1 MSMILFPSGATTFET
16 QGLGSIIDAI
26 SCNVHEVLNGE
37 YELEMQ
43 YPITGLQY
51 NNLQNRRIIYSKHDP
66 YSDPQPFRIYRIT
79 RPMNGI
85 ISIYARHVS
94 YDLAGIPVGVF
105 DANNAQSAMQGLKN
119 NSLVAN
125 PFLFET
131 TMPTVANFSC
141 QYPQPCRN
149 LLGGQEG
156 SILDVYGGE
165 YEWDEWT
172 VHLQSRR
179 GLDNGVRITYG
190 KNLIDIEQD
199 ENIANMKTGIVPYWI
214 NSENGEVIYSSPQI
228 IQAPGEFNFSSVVP
242 VDFGDKFESQPTP
255 EQLADAGQQYVTNNK
270 IGVPTVSIDL
280 SFAQLEQYSLY
291 ESTEALERV
300 RIGDT
305 VHVFF
310 AQLGI
315 NVSSRIVET
324 NYDPILNRY
333 NSVSVGSVRAN
344 IAGTIADQQ
353 QQIDDLTQ
361 NPTLSSAF
369 KKAVASL
376 TQTILGAE
384 GGSVRFLDTDADG
397 EPDTL
402 YIADDPDPSKAQKV
416 WRFNYEGWGAS
427 ENGYNGPFEIGAT
440 LNDGIVANFITVGV
454 LNGDLIQT
462 GTIKSPNGR
471 MTINLDQGKFSTWG
485 ISSLTGEE
493 IIFNFNNG
501 TITQMQGNLKSG
513 EWYNDNKVGILA
525 TGQIDAYGINIL
537 REFDI
542 DNKQESNRITVAY
555 HDEAFRNRITL
566 AGEAYRIWT
575 DTTGSGESRLFAYV
589 SGKNLTIETDVL
601 YVEGVAYKP
610 KTITVDGQEYTVL
623 GA

>member
-1 MSMILFPSGATTFET
+1 MVLFPSGATTFET
-16 QGLGSIIDAI
+16 QGLGSIVDAI

-43 YPITGLQY
+43 YPITGTQY
-51 NNLQNRRIIYSKHDP
+51 GNLQNRRIIFSKHDP
-66 YSDPQPFRIYRIT
+66 YSEPQPFRIYRIT

-85 ISIYARHVS
+85 VSIYARHIS
-94 YDLAGIPVGVF
+94 YDLSGIPVGVF
-105 DANNAQSAMQGLKN
+105 DANNAQAAMQGLKN

-179 GLDNGVRITYG
+179 GSDNGVRITYG

-199 ENIANMKTGIVPYWI
+199 ENIANLKTGIIPYWI
-214 NSENGEVIYSSPQI
+214 NSETGEVIYSSPQI

-242 VDFGDKFESQPTP
+242 VDFGEKFESQPTP
-255 EQLADAGQQYVTNNK
+255 QELAEAGQEYIADNK
-270 IGVPTVSIDL
+270 VGVPTVSIDL

-315 NVSSRIVET
+315 NVSSRVVET

-369 KKAVASL
+369 KKAVTSL
-376 TQTILGAE
+376 TQTILGAK
-384 GGSVRFLDTDADG
+384 GGSVRFLDSDGDG

-440 LNDGIVANFITVGV
+440 LNDGIVANFITAGV

-462 GTIKSPNGR
+462 GTIQSPNGR

-501 TITQMQGNLKSG
+501 TITQMQGSLKSG
-513 EWYNDNKVGILA
+513 EWYNDNNVGILA
-525 TGQIDAYGINIL
+525 TGQVDAYGINIL

-566 AGEAYRIWT
+566 AGEAFRIWT
-575 DTTGSGESRLFAYV
+575 DTTGSGKSRLFAYV
-589 SGKNLTIETDVL
+589 SGGNLTIEADVL
-601 YVEGVAYKP
+601 YVDGVAYKP
-610 KTITVDGQEYTVL
+610 TTITVDGQEYTVL

>member
-1 MSMILFPSGATTFET
+1 MSMVLFPSGATTFET
-16 QGLGSIIDAI
+16 QGLGSVVDAI

-43 YPITGLQY
+43 YPITGTQY
-51 NNLQNRRIIYSKHDP
+51 GNLQNRRIIFSKHDP

-85 ISIYARHVS
+85 VTIYARHVS
-94 YDLAGIPVGVF
+94 YDLSGIPVGVF
-105 DANNAQSAMQGLKN
+105 DANNAQAAMQGLKN

-156 SILDVYGGE
+156 SVLDVYGGE

-179 GLDNGVRITYG
+179 GSDNGVRITYG

-199 ENIANMKTGIVPYWI
+199 ENIANLKTGIIPYWI
-214 NSENGEVIYSSPQI
+214 DSETGEVIYSSPQI

-242 VDFGDKFESQPTP
+242 VDFGEQFESQPTP
-255 EQLADAGQQYVTNNK
+255 QELAEAGQEYITDNK

-315 NVSSRIVET
+315 NVSSRVVET

-369 KKAVASL
+369 KKAVTSL
-376 TQTILGAE
+376 TQTILGAK
-384 GGSVRFLDTDADG
+384 GGSVRFLDSDGDG

-440 LNDGIVANFITVGV
+440 LNDGIVANFITAGV

-462 GTIKSPNGR
+462 GTIQSPNGR

-501 TITQMQGNLKSG
+501 TITQMQGSLKSG
-513 EWYNDNKVGILA
+513 EWYNDNNVGILA
-525 TGQIDAYGINIL
+525 TGQVDAYGINIL

-566 AGEAYRIWT
+566 AGEAFRIWT
-575 DTTGSGESRLFAYV
+575 DTTGSGKSRLFAYV
-589 SGKNLTIETDVL
+589 SGGNLTIEADVL
-601 YVEGVAYKP
+601 YVDGVAYKP
-610 KTITVDGQEYTVL
+610 TTITVDGQEYTVL

>member
-1 MSMILFPSGATTFET
+1 MSMVLFPADATTFDN
-16 QGLGSIIDAI
+16 QGLGSIIDAV

-37 YELEMQ
+37 FEMEMQ
-43 YPITGLQY
+43 YPITGMQY

-94 YDLAGIPVGVF
+94 YDLSGIPVGVF
-105 DANNAQSAMQGLKN
+105 DANNAQSAIQGLKN

-131 TMPTVANFSC
+131 TLTTVANFRC

-156 SILDVYGGE
+156 SILDIYGGE
-165 YEWDEWT
+165 YVWDGWT
-172 VHLQSRR
+172 VRLQDRR

-199 ENIANMKTGIVPYWI
+199 ENIANLKTGIIPYWI

-270 IGVPTVSIDL
+270 IGVPIVSIDL

-310 AQLGI
+310 EQLGI

-361 NPTLSSAF
+361 NPTFSSAF
-369 KKAVASL
+369 KKAVSSL
-376 TQTILGAE
+376 TQTILGAK
-384 GGSVRFLDTDADG
+384 GGSVRFLDTDGDG

-402 YIADDPDPSKAQKV
+402 YIADDPDPSKALKV

-440 LNDGIVANFITVGV
+440 LNDGIVANFITTGV
-454 LNGDLIQT
+454 LNAALITTGVLKSENEKSYFDLNSGEVNLEGKIKTSITDDSYISIDGNTIEFIGHGNRCGDIGVYKFYDLDGSVYWGYSIRGNAHFWGRTISASHKFTFKGRNVEWVDLQTTT
-462 GTIKSPNGR
+462 GTIK
-471 MTINLDQGKFSTWG
+471 
-485 ISSLTGEE
+485 
-493 IIFNFNNG
+493 
-501 TITQMQGNLKSG
+501 
-513 EWYNDNKVGILA
+513 VLA
-525 TGQIDAYGINIL
+525 YTGQ
-537 REFDI
+537 
-542 DNKQESNRITVAY
+542 
-555 HDEAFRNRITL
+555 
-566 AGEAYRIWT
+566 
-575 DTTGSGESRLFAYV
+575 
-589 SGKNLTIETDVL
+589 
-601 YVEGVAYKP
+601 
-610 KTITVDGQEYTVL
+610 
-623 GA
+623 

>member
-1 MSMILFPSGATTFET
+1 MILFPSGATTFET

-199 ENIANMKTGIVPYWI
+199 ENISNLKTGIVPYWI

-305 VHVFF
+305 VYVFF

-361 NPTLSSAF
+361 NPTMSSAF
-369 KKAVASL
+369 KKAVSSL
-376 TQTILGAE
+376 TQTILGAK
-384 GGSVRFLDTDADG
+384 GGSVRFLDTDGDG

-427 ENGYNGPFEIGAT
+427 ENGYDGPFEIGAT

-485 ISSLTGEE
+485 ISNITGEE

-513 EWYNDNKVGILA
+513 EWYNDNNVGILA

-537 REFDI
+537 REFNI

-575 DTTGSGESRLFAYV
+575 DTTGSGESRLFAYI
-589 SGKNLTIETDVL
+589 SGKELTIETDVL

>member
-1 MSMILFPSGATTFET
+1 MVLFPADATTFDN
-16 QGLGSIIDAI
+16 QGLGSIVDAV

-37 YELEMQ
+37 FEMEMQ
-43 YPITGLQY
+43 YPITGMQY
-51 NNLQNRRIIYSKHDP
+51 KNLQNRRIIYSKHDP

-305 VHVFF
+305 IHVFF

-324 NYDPILNRY
+324 NYGYHIMY
-333 NSVSVGSVRAN
+333 FVGTDLPYWEVQVR
-344 IAGTIADQQ
+344 
-353 QQIDDLTQ
+353 
-361 NPTLSSAF
+361 
-369 KKAVASL
+369 
-376 TQTILGAE
+376 
-384 GGSVRFLDTDADG
+384 
-397 EPDTL
+397 DTL
-402 YIADDPDPSKAQKV
+402 KNDDFNTWYTEKTADYTAEQSSFGI
-416 WRFNYEGWGAS
+416 RF
-427 ENGYNGPFEIGAT
+427 
-440 LNDGIVANFITVGV
+440 V
-454 LNGDLIQT
+454 
-462 GTIKSPNGR
+462 R
-471 MTINLDQGKFSTWG
+471 STF
-485 ISSLTGEE
+485 T
-493 IIFNFNNG
+493 
-501 TITQMQGNLKSG
+501 
-513 EWYNDNKVGILA
+513 Y
-525 TGQIDAYGINIL
+525 
-537 REFDI
+537 
-542 DNKQESNRITVAY
+542 
-555 HDEAFRNRITL
+555 
-566 AGEAYRIWT
+566 
-575 DTTGSGESRLFAYV
+575 
-589 SGKNLTIETDVL
+589 
-601 YVEGVAYKP
+601 
-610 KTITVDGQEYTVL
+610 
-623 GA
+623 

>member
-105 DANNAQSAMQGLKN
+105 DANNAQSAMQGMKN

-165 YEWDEWT
+165 YEWDKWT

-199 ENIANMKTGIVPYWI
+199 ENISNLKTGIVPYWI

-270 IGVPTVSIDL
+270 IGVPAVSIDL

-305 VHVFF
+305 VYVFF

-361 NPTLSSAF
+361 NPTMSSAF
-369 KKAVASL
+369 KKAVSSL
-376 TQTILGAE
+376 TQTILGAK
-384 GGSVRFLDTDADG
+384 GGSVRFLDTDGDG

-402 YIADDPDPSKAQKV
+402 YIADDPDPSKALKV

-485 ISSLTGEE
+485 ISNITGEE

-513 EWYNDNKVGILA
+513 EWYNDNNVGILA

-542 DNKQESNRITVAY
+542 DNQQESNRITVAY
-555 HDEAFRNRITL
+555 HDEAFRNRVTL

-610 KTITVDGQEYTVL
+610 TTITVDGQEYTVL

>member
-1 MSMILFPSGATTFET
+1 MSMVLFPSGATTFET
-16 QGLGSIIDAI
+16 QGLGSIVDAI

-43 YPITGLQY
+43 YPITGTQY
-51 NNLQNRRIIYSKHDP
+51 GNLQNRRIIFSKHDP
-66 YSDPQPFRIYRIT
+66 YSEPQPFRIYRIT

-85 ISIYARHVS
+85 VTIYARHVS
-94 YDLAGIPVGVF
+94 YDLSGIPVGVF
-105 DANNAQSAMQGLKN
+105 DANNAQAAMQGLKN

-156 SILDVYGGE
+156 SVLDVYGGE

-179 GLDNGVRITYG
+179 GSDNGVRITYG

-199 ENIANMKTGIVPYWI
+199 ENIANLKTGIIPYWI
-214 NSENGEVIYSSPQI
+214 NSETGEVIYSSPQI

-242 VDFGDKFESQPTP
+242 VDFGEQFESQPTP
-255 EQLADAGQQYVTNNK
+255 QELAEAGQEYITDNK

-315 NVSSRIVET
+315 NVSSRVVET

-369 KKAVASL
+369 KKAVTSL
-376 TQTILGAE
+376 TQTILGAK
-384 GGSVRFLDTDADG
+384 GGSVRFLDTDGDG

-462 GTIKSPNGR
+462 GTIQSPNGR
-471 MTINLDQGKFSTWG
+471 MTINLDQGRFSTWG

-501 TITQMQGNLKSG
+501 TITQMQGSLKSG
-513 EWYNDNKVGILA
+513 EWYNDNNVGILA
-525 TGQIDAYGINIL
+525 TGQVDAYGINIL

-555 HDEAFRNRITL
+555 HDEAFGNRITL
-566 AGEAYRIWT
+566 AGEAFRIWT
-575 DTTGSGESRLFAYV
+575 DTTGSGKSRLFAYV
-589 SGKNLTIETDVL
+589 SGGNLTVEADVL
-601 YVEGVAYKP
+601 YVDGVAYKP
-610 KTITVDGQEYTVL
+610 TTITVDGQEYTVL

>member
-1 MSMILFPSGATTFET
+1 MSMGLFPSGATTFET
-16 QGLGSIIDAI
+16 QGLGSIVDAI

-85 ISIYARHVS
+85 VTIYARHVS
-94 YDLAGIPVGVF
+94 YDLSGIPVGVF

-199 ENIANMKTGIVPYWI
+199 ENIANLKTGIIPYWI
-214 NSENGEVIYSSPQI
+214 NSETGEVIYSSPQI

-242 VDFGDKFESQPTP
+242 VDFGEQFESQPTP
-255 EQLADAGQQYVTNNK
+255 QELAEAGQEYITDNK

-315 NVSSRIVET
+315 NVSSRVVET

-369 KKAVASL
+369 KKAVTSL
-376 TQTILGAE
+376 TQTILGAK
-384 GGSVRFLDTDADG
+384 GGSVRFLDTDGDG

-462 GTIKSPNGR
+462 GTIQSPNGR

-501 TITQMQGNLKSG
+501 TITQMQGSLKSG
-513 EWYNDNKVGILA
+513 EWYNDNNVGILA
-525 TGQIDAYGINIL
+525 TGQVDAYGINIL

-542 DNKQESNRITVAY
+542 DNKAESNRITVAY
-555 HDEAFRNRITL
+555 HDEAVRNRITL
-566 AGEAYRIWT
+566 AGEAFRIWT
-575 DTTGSGESRLFAYV
+575 DTTGSGKSRLFAYV
-589 SGKNLTIETDVL
+589 SGGNLTIEADVL
-601 YVEGVAYKP
+601 YVDGVAYKP
-610 KTITVDGQEYTVL
+610 TTITVDGQEYTVL

>member
-1 MSMILFPSGATTFET
+1 MSMVLFPSGATTFET
-16 QGLGSIIDAI
+16 QGLGSIVDAI

-43 YPITGLQY
+43 YPITGTQY
-51 NNLQNRRIIYSKHDP
+51 GNLQNRRIIFSKHDP
-66 YSDPQPFRIYRIT
+66 YSEPQPFRIYRIT

-85 ISIYARHVS
+85 VSIYARHIS

-141 QYPQPCRN
+141 QHPQPCRN

-179 GLDNGVRITYG
+179 GSDNGVRITYG

-199 ENIANMKTGIVPYWI
+199 ENIANLKTGIIPYWI
-214 NSENGEVIYSSPQI
+214 NSETGEVIYSSPQI

-242 VDFGDKFESQPTP
+242 VDFGEQFESQPTP
-255 EQLADAGQQYVTNNK
+255 QELAEAGQEYITDNK

-315 NVSSRIVET
+315 NVSSRVVET

-333 NSVSVGSVRAN
+333 NSVSVGSVRAD

-369 KKAVASL
+369 KKAVTSL
-376 TQTILGAE
+376 TQTILGAK
-384 GGSVRFLDTDADG
+384 GGSVRFLDTDGDG

-402 YIADDPDPSKAQKV
+402 YIADDPDPSKAKKV

-454 LNGDLIQT
+454 LNGNLIQT
-462 GTIKSPNGR
+462 GTIQSPNGR

-485 ISSLTGEE
+485 ISNLTGEE

-501 TITQMQGNLKSG
+501 TITQMQGSLKSG
-513 EWYNDNKVGILA
+513 EWYNDNNVGILA
-525 TGQIDAYGINIL
+525 TGQVDAYGINIL

-566 AGEAYRIWT
+566 AGEAFRIWT
-575 DTTGSGESRLFAYV
+575 DTTGSGKSRLFAYV
-589 SGKNLTIETDVL
+589 SGGNLTIEADVL
-601 YVEGVAYKP
+601 YVDGVAYKP
-610 KTITVDGQEYTVL
+610 TTITVDGQEYTVL

>member
-1 MSMILFPSGATTFET
+1 MSMVLFPADAATFDN
-16 QGLGSIIDAI
+16 QGLGSIVDAV

-105 DANNAQSAMQGLKN
+105 DANNAQSAMQGMKN

-131 TMPTVANFSC
+131 TLTTVANFSC

-165 YEWDEWT
+165 YEWDGWT
-172 VHLQSRR
+172 VRLQDRR

-199 ENIANMKTGIVPYWI
+199 ENIANLKTGIIPYWI

-300 RIGDT
+300 RMGDT

-310 AQLGI
+310 DQLGI
-315 NVSSRIVET
+315 SVTSRIVET

-344 IAGTIADQQ
+344 IAETIADQQ
-353 QQIDDLTQ
+353 HQIDELA
-361 NPTLSSAF
+361 NPTTLSTAY
-369 KKAVASL
+369 KQAVESL
-376 TQTILGAE
+376 TQTILGAK
-384 GGSVRFLDTDADG
+384 GGSVRFLDTDSDG

-402 YIADDPDPSKAQKV
+402 YIADDPDPSKATKV
-416 WRFNYEGWGAS
+416 WRFNHEGWGAS
-427 ENGYNGPFEIGAT
+427 ENGYNGPFVLGAT
-440 LNDGIVANFITVGV
+440 LSGGIVANFITAGV

-462 GTIKSPNGR
+462 GTLQSPNGR

-485 ISSLTGEE
+485 MSSLTGEE

-501 TITQMQGNLKSG
+501 TITQMQGSLKSA
-513 EWYNDNKVGILA
+513 EWYNDNNVGIMA
-525 TGQIDAYGINIL
+525 TGQVDAYGINIL
-537 REFDI
+537 RDFDI
-542 DNKQESNRITVAY
+542 DNKTDSNRTTIAY
-555 HDEAFRNRITL
+555 HDESFGNRITL
-566 AGEAYRIWT
+566 AGEAFRIWM
-575 DTTGSGESRLFAYV
+575 DTTGSGRSRVFAYV
-589 SGKNLTIETDVL
+589 SGREMTIETDVL
-601 YVEGVAYKP
+601 YVDGTKYKP
-610 KTITVDGQEYTVL
+610 TKITIDGQEYTVL

>member
-305 VHVFF
+305 IHVFF

-376 TQTILGAE
+376 TQTILGAK

-462 GTIKSPNGR
+462 GTIQSPNGR

-513 EWYNDNKVGILA
+513 EWYNDNNVGILA

-537 REFDI
+537 REFNI

-610 KTITVDGQEYTVL
+610 TTITVDGQEYTVL

>member
-1 MSMILFPSGATTFET
+1 MVLFPSGATTFET
-16 QGLGSIIDAI
+16 QGLGSIVDAI

-43 YPITGLQY
+43 YPITGTQY
-51 NNLQNRRIIYSKHDP
+51 GNLQNRRIIFSKHDP
-66 YSDPQPFRIYRIT
+66 YSEPQPFRIYRIT

-85 ISIYARHVS
+85 VSIYARHIS
-94 YDLAGIPVGVF
+94 YDLSGIPVGVF
-105 DANNAQSAMQGLKN
+105 DANNAQAAMQGLKN

-179 GLDNGVRITYG
+179 GSDNGVRITYG

-199 ENIANMKTGIVPYWI
+199 ENIANLKTGIIPYWI
-214 NSENGEVIYSSPQI
+214 NSETGEVIYSSPQI

-242 VDFGDKFESQPTP
+242 VDFGEQFESQPTP
-255 EQLADAGQQYVTNNK
+255 QELAEAGQEYITDNK
-270 IGVPTVSIDL
+270 VGVPSVSIDL

-315 NVSSRIVET
+315 NVSSRVVET

-369 KKAVASL
+369 KKAVTSL
-376 TQTILGAE
+376 TQTILGAK
-384 GGSVRFLDTDADG
+384 GGSVRFLDSDGDG

-440 LNDGIVANFITVGV
+440 LNDGIVANFITAGV

-462 GTIKSPNGR
+462 GTIQSPNGR
-471 MTINLDQGKFSTWG
+471 MTINLDQGRFSTWG

-501 TITQMQGNLKSG
+501 TITQMQGSLKSG
-513 EWYNDNKVGILA
+513 EWYNDNNVGILA
-525 TGQIDAYGINIL
+525 TGQVDAYGINIL

-566 AGEAYRIWT
+566 AGEAFRIWT
-575 DTTGSGESRLFAYV
+575 DTTGSGKSRLFAYV
-589 SGKNLTIETDVL
+589 SGGNLTIEADVL
-601 YVEGVAYKP
+601 YVDGVAYKP
-610 KTITVDGQEYTVL
+610 TTITVDGQEYTVL

>member
-1 MSMILFPSGATTFET
+1 MVLFPSGATTFET
-16 QGLGSIIDAI
+16 QGLGSIVDAI

-43 YPITGLQY
+43 YPITGTQY
-51 NNLQNRRIIYSKHDP
+51 GNLQNRRIIFSKHDP
-66 YSDPQPFRIYRIT
+66 YSEPQPFRIYRIT

-85 ISIYARHVS
+85 VTIYARHVS

-105 DANNAQSAMQGLKN
+105 DANNAQSAMQGMKN

-179 GLDNGVRITYG
+179 GSDNGVRITYG

-199 ENIANMKTGIVPYWI
+199 ENIANLKTGIIPYWI
-214 NSENGEVIYSSPQI
+214 NSETGEVIYSSPQI

-242 VDFGDKFESQPTP
+242 VDFGEQFESQPTP
-255 EQLADAGQQYVTNNK
+255 QELAEAGQEYITDNK
-270 IGVPTVSIDL
+270 VGVPTVSIDL

-315 NVSSRIVET
+315 NVSSRVVET

-333 NSVSVGSVRAN
+333 NSVSVGSVRAD

-369 KKAVASL
+369 KKAVTSL
-376 TQTILGAE
+376 TQTILGAK
-384 GGSVRFLDTDADG
+384 GGSVRFLDTDGDG

-462 GTIKSPNGR
+462 GTIQSPNGR

-501 TITQMQGNLKSG
+501 TITQMQGSLKSG
-513 EWYNDNKVGILA
+513 EWYNDNNVGILA
-525 TGQIDAYGINIL
+525 TGQVDAYGINIL

-566 AGEAYRIWT
+566 AGEAFRIWT
-575 DTTGSGESRLFAYV
+575 DTTGSGKSRLFAYV
-589 SGKNLTIETDVL
+589 SGGNLTIEADVL
-601 YVEGVAYKP
+601 YVDGVAYKP
-610 KTITVDGQEYTVL
+610 TTITVDGQEYTVL

>member
-1 MSMILFPSGATTFET
+1 MVLFPSGATTFET
-16 QGLGSIIDAI
+16 QGLGSIVDAI

-43 YPITGLQY
+43 YPITGTQY
-51 NNLQNRRIIYSKHDP
+51 GNLQNRRIIFSKHDP
-66 YSDPQPFRIYRIT
+66 YSEPQPFRIYRIT

-85 ISIYARHVS
+85 VSIYARHIS
-94 YDLAGIPVGVF
+94 YDLSGIPVGVF
-105 DANNAQSAMQGLKN
+105 DANNAQAAMQGLKN

-179 GLDNGVRITYG
+179 GSDNGVRITYG

-199 ENIANMKTGIVPYWI
+199 ENIANLKTGIIPYWI
-214 NSENGEVIYSSPQI
+214 NSETGEVIYSSPQI

-242 VDFGDKFESQPTP
+242 VDFGEQFESQPTP
-255 EQLADAGQQYVTNNK
+255 QELAEAGQEYITDNK

-315 NVSSRIVET
+315 NVSSRVVET

-333 NSVSVGSVRAN
+333 NSVSVGSVRAD

-369 KKAVASL
+369 KKAVTSL
-376 TQTILGAE
+376 TQTILGAK
-384 GGSVRFLDTDADG
+384 GGSVRFLDTDGDG

-440 LNDGIVANFITVGV
+440 LNDGIVANFITAGV

-462 GTIKSPNGR
+462 GTIQSPNGR
-471 MTINLDQGKFSTWG
+471 MTINLDQGRFSTWG

-501 TITQMQGNLKSG
+501 TITQMQGSLKSG
-513 EWYNDNKVGILA
+513 EWYNDNNVGILA
-525 TGQIDAYGINIL
+525 TGQVDAYGINIL

-555 HDEAFRNRITL
+555 HDEAFGNRITL
-566 AGEAYRIWT
+566 AGEAFRIWT
-575 DTTGSGESRLFAYV
+575 DTTGSGKSRLFAYV
-589 SGKNLTIETDVL
+589 SGGNLTVEADVL
-601 YVEGVAYKP
+601 YVDGVAYKP
-610 KTITVDGQEYTVL
+610 TTITVDGQEYTVL

>member
-1 MSMILFPSGATTFET
+1 MSMVLFPSGATTFET
-16 QGLGSIIDAI
+16 QGLGSIVDAI

-43 YPITGLQY
+43 YPITGTQY
-51 NNLQNRRIIYSKHDP
+51 NNFQNRCIIYSKHDP
-66 YSDPQPFRIYRIT
+66 YSEPQPFRIYRIT

-85 ISIYARHVS
+85 VSIYARHIS
-94 YDLAGIPVGVF
+94 YDLSGIPVGVF
-105 DANNAQSAMQGLKN
+105 DANNAQAAMQGLKN

-165 YEWDEWT
+165 YEWDGWT

-199 ENIANMKTGIVPYWI
+199 ENIANLKTGIIPYWI
-214 NSENGEVIYSSPQI
+214 NSETGEVIYSSPQI

-242 VDFGDKFESQPTP
+242 VDFGEQFESQPTP
-255 EQLADAGQQYVTNNK
+255 QELAEAGQEYITDNK

-315 NVSSRIVET
+315 NVSSRVVET

-333 NSVSVGSVRAN
+333 NSVSVGSVRAD

-369 KKAVASL
+369 KKAVTSL
-376 TQTILGAE
+376 TQTILGAK
-384 GGSVRFLDTDADG
+384 GGSVRFLDTDGDG

-462 GTIKSPNGR
+462 GTIQSPNGR
-471 MTINLDQGKFSTWG
+471 MTINLDQGRFSTWG

-501 TITQMQGNLKSG
+501 TITQMQGSLKSG
-513 EWYNDNKVGILA
+513 EWYNDNNVGILA
-525 TGQIDAYGINIL
+525 TGQVDAYGINIL

-566 AGEAYRIWT
+566 AGEAFRIWT
-575 DTTGSGESRLFAYV
+575 DTTGSGKSRLFAYV
-589 SGKNLTIETDVL
+589 SGGNLTIEADVL
-601 YVEGVAYKP
+601 YVDGVAYKP
-610 KTITVDGQEYTVL
+610 TTITVDGQEYTVL

>member
-1 MSMILFPSGATTFET
+1 MSMVLFPSGATTFET
-16 QGLGSIIDAI
+16 QGLGSIVDAI

-43 YPITGLQY
+43 YPITGTQY
-51 NNLQNRRIIYSKHDP
+51 GNLQNRRIIFSKHDP
-66 YSDPQPFRIYRIT
+66 YSEPQPFRIYRIT

-85 ISIYARHVS
+85 VSIYARHIS
-94 YDLAGIPVGVF
+94 YDLSGIPVGVF
-105 DANNAQSAMQGLKN
+105 DANNAQAAMQGLKN

-179 GLDNGVRITYG
+179 GSDNGVRITYG

-199 ENIANMKTGIVPYWI
+199 ENIANLKTGIIPYWI
-214 NSENGEVIYSSPQI
+214 NSETGEVIYSSPQI

-242 VDFGDKFESQPTP
+242 VDFGEQFESQPTP
-255 EQLADAGQQYVTNNK
+255 QELAEAGQEYITDNK

-333 NSVSVGSVRAN
+333 NSVSVGSVRAD

-369 KKAVASL
+369 KKAVTSL
-376 TQTILGAE
+376 TQTILGAK
-384 GGSVRFLDTDADG
+384 GGSVRFLDTDGDG

-462 GTIKSPNGR
+462 GTIQSPNGR

-501 TITQMQGNLKSG
+501 TITQMQGSLKSG
-513 EWYNDNKVGILA
+513 EWYNDNNVGILA
-525 TGQIDAYGINIL
+525 TGQVDAYGINIL

-555 HDEAFRNRITL
+555 HDEAFGNRITL
-566 AGEAYRIWT
+566 AGEAFRIWT
-575 DTTGSGESRLFAYV
+575 DTTGSGKSRLFAYV
-589 SGKNLTIETDVL
+589 SGGNLTIEADVL
-601 YVEGVAYKP
+601 YVDGVAYKP
-610 KTITVDGQEYTVL
+610 TTITVDGQEYTVL

>member
-1 MSMILFPSGATTFET
+1 MVLFPSGATTFET
-16 QGLGSIIDAI
+16 QGLGSVVDAI

-43 YPITGLQY
+43 YPITGTQY
-51 NNLQNRRIIYSKHDP
+51 GNLQNRRIIFSKHDP

-85 ISIYARHVS
+85 VTIYARHVS

-179 GLDNGVRITYG
+179 GSDNGVRITYG

-199 ENIANMKTGIVPYWI
+199 ENIANLKTGIIPYWI
-214 NSENGEVIYSSPQI
+214 DSETGEVIYSSPQI

-242 VDFGDKFESQPTP
+242 VDFGEQFESQPTP
-255 EQLADAGQQYVTNNK
+255 QELAEAGQEYITDNK
-270 IGVPTVSIDL
+270 VGVPTVSIDL

-315 NVSSRIVET
+315 NVSSRVVET

-369 KKAVASL
+369 KKAVTSL
-376 TQTILGAE
+376 TQTILGAK
-384 GGSVRFLDTDADG
+384 GGSVRFLDTDGDG

-462 GTIKSPNGR
+462 GTIQSPNGR

-501 TITQMQGNLKSG
+501 TITQMQGSLKSG
-513 EWYNDNKVGILA
+513 EWYNDNNVGILA
-525 TGQIDAYGINIL
+525 TGQVDAYGINIL

-542 DNKQESNRITVAY
+542 DNKAESNRITVAY
-555 HDEAFRNRITL
+555 HDEAFGNRITL
-566 AGEAYRIWT
+566 AGEAFRIWT
-575 DTTGSGESRLFAYV
+575 DTTGSGKSRLFAYV
-589 SGKNLTIETDVL
+589 SGGNLTIEADVL
-601 YVEGVAYKP
+601 YVDGVAYKP
-610 KTITVDGQEYTVL
+610 TTITVDGQEYTVL

>member
-305 VHVFF
+305 IHVFF

-376 TQTILGAE
+376 TQTILGAK
-384 GGSVRFLDTDADG
+384 GGSVRFLDTDGDG

-427 ENGYNGPFEIGAT
+427 KNGYNGPFEIGAT

-462 GTIKSPNGR
+462 GTIQSPNGR

-513 EWYNDNKVGILA
+513 EWYNDNNVGILA

-537 REFDI
+537 REFNI

-575 DTTGSGESRLFAYV
+575 DTTGSGKSRLFAYT

-610 KTITVDGQEYTVL
+610 TTITVDGQEYTVL

>member
-1 MSMILFPSGATTFET
+1 MSMVLFPSGATTFET
-16 QGLGSIIDAI
+16 QGLGSIVDAI

-66 YSDPQPFRIYRIT
+66 YSEPQPFRIYRIT

-85 ISIYARHVS
+85 VSIYARHVS

-131 TMPTVANFSC
+131 TMPNVANFSC

-179 GLDNGVRITYG
+179 GSDNGVRITYG

-199 ENIANMKTGIVPYWI
+199 ENIANLKTGIIPYWI
-214 NSENGEVIYSSPQI
+214 NSETGEVIYSSPQI

-242 VDFGDKFESQPTP
+242 VDFGEQFESQPTP
-255 EQLADAGQQYVTNNK
+255 QELAEAGQEYITDNK

-315 NVSSRIVET
+315 NVSSRVVET

-333 NSVSVGSVRAN
+333 NSVSVGSVRAD

-369 KKAVASL
+369 KKAVTSL
-376 TQTILGAE
+376 TQTILGAK
-384 GGSVRFLDTDADG
+384 GGSVRFLDTDGDG

-462 GTIKSPNGR
+462 GTIQSPNGR

-501 TITQMQGNLKSG
+501 TITQMQGSLKSG
-513 EWYNDNKVGILA
+513 EWYNDNNVGILA
-525 TGQIDAYGINIL
+525 TGQVDAYGINIL

-566 AGEAYRIWT
+566 AGEAFRIWT
-575 DTTGSGESRLFAYV
+575 DTTGSGKSRLFAYV
-589 SGKNLTIETDVL
+589 SGGNLTIEADVL
-601 YVEGVAYKP
+601 YVDGVAYKP
-610 KTITVDGQEYTVL
+610 TTITVDGQEYTVL

>member
-1 MSMILFPSGATTFET
+1 MSMVLFPSGATTFET
-16 QGLGSIIDAI
+16 QGLGSIVDAI

-43 YPITGLQY
+43 YPITGTQY
-51 NNLQNRRIIYSKHDP
+51 NNFQNRCIIYSKHDP
-66 YSDPQPFRIYRIT
+66 YSEPQAFRIYRIT

-85 ISIYARHVS
+85 VTIYARHVS

-125 PFLFET
+125 PFIFET

-199 ENIANMKTGIVPYWI
+199 ENIANLKTGIIPYWI
-214 NSENGEVIYSSPQI
+214 NSETGEVIYSSPQI

-242 VDFGDKFESQPTP
+242 VDFGEQFESQPTP
-255 EQLADAGQQYVTNNK
+255 QELAEAGQEYITDNK

-315 NVSSRIVET
+315 NVSSRVVET

-333 NSVSVGSVRAN
+333 HSVSVGSVRAN

-369 KKAVASL
+369 KKAVTSL
-376 TQTILGAE
+376 TQTILGAK
-384 GGSVRFLDTDADG
+384 GGSVRFLDTDGDG

-471 MTINLDQGKFSTWG
+471 MTINLDQGRFSTWG

-555 HDEAFRNRITL
+555 HDEAFRNRITI

-589 SGKNLTIETDVL
+589 SGKDLTIETDVL

-610 KTITVDGQEYTVL
+610 TTITVDGQEYTVL

>member
-1 MSMILFPSGATTFET
+1 MSMVLFPSGATTFET
-16 QGLGSIIDAI
+16 QGLGSIVDAI

-43 YPITGLQY
+43 YPITGTQY
-51 NNLQNRRIIYSKHDP
+51 GNLQNRRIIFSKHDP
-66 YSDPQPFRIYRIT
+66 YSEPQPFRIYRIT

-85 ISIYARHVS
+85 VTIYARHVS

-179 GLDNGVRITYG
+179 GSDNGVRITYG

-199 ENIANMKTGIVPYWI
+199 ENIANLKTGIIPYWI
-214 NSENGEVIYSSPQI
+214 NSETGEVIYSSPQI
-228 IQAPGEFNFSSVVP
+228 IQAPGKFNFSSVVP
-242 VDFGDKFESQPTP
+242 VDFGEQFESQPTP
-255 EQLADAGQQYVTNNK
+255 QELAEAGQEYITDNK

-315 NVSSRIVET
+315 NVSSRVVET

-369 KKAVASL
+369 KKAVTSL
-376 TQTILGAE
+376 TQTILGAK
-384 GGSVRFLDTDADG
+384 GGSVRFLDTDGDG

-462 GTIKSPNGR
+462 GTIQSPNGR

-501 TITQMQGNLKSG
+501 TITQMQGSLKSG
-513 EWYNDNKVGILA
+513 EWYNDNNVGILA
-525 TGQIDAYGINIL
+525 TGQVDAYGINIL

-566 AGEAYRIWT
+566 AGEAFRIWT
-575 DTTGSGESRLFAYV
+575 DTTGTGKSRLFSYV
-589 SGKNLTIETDVL
+589 SGGNLTIEADVL
-601 YVEGVAYKP
+601 YVDGVAYKP
-610 KTITVDGQEYTVL
+610 TTITVDGQEYTVL

>member
-172 VHLQSRR
+172 VHLQPRR

-305 VHVFF
+305 IHVFF

-324 NYDPILNRY
+324 NYDPLLNRY

-361 NPTLSSAF
+361 NPTMSSAF
-369 KKAVASL
+369 KKAVSSL
-376 TQTILGAE
+376 TQTILGAK

-462 GTIKSPNGR
+462 GTIQSPNGR

-485 ISSLTGEE
+485 ISNITGEE

-501 TITQMQGNLKSG
+501 TITQMQGKLKSG
-513 EWYNDNKVGILA
+513 EWYNDNNVGILA

>member
-305 VHVFF
+305 IHVFF

-376 TQTILGAE
+376 TQTILGAK
-384 GGSVRFLDTDADG
+384 GGSVRFLDMDADG

-462 GTIKSPNGR
+462 GTIQSPNGR

-513 EWYNDNKVGILA
+513 EWYNDNNVGILA

-537 REFDI
+537 REFNI

-575 DTTGSGESRLFAYV
+575 DTTGSGESRLFAYT

-610 KTITVDGQEYTVL
+610 TTITVDGQEYTVL

>member
-1 MSMILFPSGATTFET
+1 MSMVLFPSGATTFET
-16 QGLGSIIDAI
+16 QGLGSIVDAI

-43 YPITGLQY
+43 YPITGTQY
-51 NNLQNRRIIYSKHDP
+51 GNLQNRRIIFSKHDP
-66 YSDPQPFRIYRIT
+66 YSEPQPFRIYRIT

-85 ISIYARHVS
+85 VSIYARHVS

-131 TMPTVANFSC
+131 TMPTVANFRC

-179 GLDNGVRITYG
+179 GSDNGVRITYG

-199 ENIANMKTGIVPYWI
+199 ENIANLKTGIIPYWI
-214 NSENGEVIYSSPQI
+214 NSETGEVIYSSPQI

-242 VDFGDKFESQPTP
+242 VDFGEQFESQPTP
-255 EQLADAGQQYVTNNK
+255 QELAEAGQEYITDNK

-315 NVSSRIVET
+315 NVSSRVVET

-361 NPTLSSAF
+361 NPTFSSAF
-369 KKAVASL
+369 KKAVTSL
-376 TQTILGAE
+376 TQTILGAK
-384 GGSVRFLDTDADG
+384 GGSVRFLDSDGDG

-440 LNDGIVANFITVGV
+440 LNDGIVANFITAGV

-462 GTIKSPNGR
+462 GTIQSPNGR

-513 EWYNDNKVGILA
+513 EWYNDNNVGILA
-525 TGQIDAYGINIL
+525 TGQVDAYGINIL

-566 AGEAYRIWT
+566 AGEAFRIWT
-575 DTTGSGESRLFAYV
+575 DTTGSGKSRLFAYV
-589 SGKNLTIETDVL
+589 SGGNLTIEADVL
-601 YVEGVAYKP
+601 YVDGVAYKP
-610 KTITVDGQEYTVL
+610 TTITVDGQEYTVL

>member
-1 MSMILFPSGATTFET
+1 MVLFPSGATTFET
-16 QGLGSIIDAI
+16 QGLGSIVDAI

-66 YSDPQPFRIYRIT
+66 YSEPQPFRIYRIT

-85 ISIYARHVS
+85 VSIYARHVS

-179 GLDNGVRITYG
+179 GSDNGVRITYG

-199 ENIANMKTGIVPYWI
+199 ENIANLKTGIIPYWI
-214 NSENGEVIYSSPQI
+214 NSETGEVIYSSPQI

-242 VDFGDKFESQPTP
+242 VDFGEQFESQPTP
-255 EQLADAGQQYVTNNK
+255 QELAEAGQEYITDNK

-310 AQLGI
+310 TQLGI
-315 NVSSRIVET
+315 NVSSRVVET

-333 NSVSVGSVRAN
+333 NSVSVGSVRAD

-369 KKAVASL
+369 KKAVTSL
-376 TQTILGAE
+376 TQTILGAK
-384 GGSVRFLDTDADG
+384 GGSVRFLDSDGDG

-440 LNDGIVANFITVGV
+440 LNDGIVANFITAGV

-462 GTIKSPNGR
+462 GTIQSPNGR

-501 TITQMQGNLKSG
+501 TITQMQGSLKSG
-513 EWYNDNKVGILA
+513 EWYNDNNVGILA
-525 TGQIDAYGINIL
+525 TGQVDAYGINIL

-566 AGEAYRIWT
+566 AGEAFRIWT
-575 DTTGSGESRLFAYV
+575 DTTGSGKSRLFAYV
-589 SGKNLTIETDVL
+589 SGGNLTIEADVL
-601 YVEGVAYKP
+601 YVDGVAYKP
-610 KTITVDGQEYTVL
+610 TTITVDGQEYTVL

>member
-105 DANNAQSAMQGLKN
+105 DANNAQSAIQGLKN

-199 ENIANMKTGIVPYWI
+199 ENISNLKTGIVPYWI

-305 VHVFF
+305 VYVFF

-361 NPTLSSAF
+361 NPTMSSAF
-369 KKAVASL
+369 KKAVSSL
-376 TQTILGAE
+376 TQTILGAK
-384 GGSVRFLDTDADG
+384 GGSVRFLDTDGDG
-397 EPDTL
+397 ETDTL

-427 ENGYNGPFEIGAT
+427 ENGYDGPFEIGAT

-537 REFDI
+537 REFNI

-575 DTTGSGESRLFAYV
+575 DTTGSGESRLFAYI
-589 SGKNLTIETDVL
+589 SGKELTIETDVL

>member
-1 MSMILFPSGATTFET
+1 MVLFPSGATTFET
-16 QGLGSIIDAI
+16 QGLGSVVDAI

-43 YPITGLQY
+43 YPITGTQY
-51 NNLQNRRIIYSKHDP
+51 GNLQNRRIIFSKHDP
-66 YSDPQPFRIYRIT
+66 YSEPQPFRIYRIT

-85 ISIYARHVS
+85 VSIYARHVS

-156 SILDVYGGE
+156 SILDIYGGE

-179 GLDNGVRITYG
+179 GSDNGVRITYG

-199 ENIANMKTGIVPYWI
+199 ENIANLKTGIIPYWI
-214 NSENGEVIYSSPQI
+214 DSETGEVIYSSPQI

-242 VDFGDKFESQPTP
+242 VDFGEQFESQPTP
-255 EQLADAGQQYVTNNK
+255 QELAEAGQEYITDNK

-315 NVSSRIVET
+315 NVSSRVVET

-369 KKAVASL
+369 KKAVTSL
-376 TQTILGAE
+376 TQTILGAK
-384 GGSVRFLDTDADG
+384 GGSVRFLDSDGDG

-440 LNDGIVANFITVGV
+440 LNDGIVANFITAGV

-462 GTIKSPNGR
+462 GTIQSPNGR

-501 TITQMQGNLKSG
+501 TITQMQGSLKSG
-513 EWYNDNKVGILA
+513 EWYNDNNVGILA
-525 TGQIDAYGINIL
+525 TGQVDAYGINIL

-566 AGEAYRIWT
+566 AGEAFRIWT
-575 DTTGSGESRLFAYV
+575 DTTGSGKSRLFAYV
-589 SGKNLTIETDVL
+589 SGGNLTIEADVL
-601 YVEGVAYKP
+601 YVDGVAYKP
-610 KTITVDGQEYTVL
+610 TTITVDGQEYTVL

>member
-1 MSMILFPSGATTFET
+1 MVLFPSGATTFET
-16 QGLGSIIDAI
+16 QGLGSIVDAI

-43 YPITGLQY
+43 YPITGTQY
-51 NNLQNRRIIYSKHDP
+51 GNLQNRRIIFSKHDP

-85 ISIYARHVS
+85 VSIYARHIS
-94 YDLAGIPVGVF
+94 YDLSGIPVGVF
-105 DANNAQSAMQGLKN
+105 DANNAQAAMQGLKN

-179 GLDNGVRITYG
+179 GSDNGVRITYG

-199 ENIANMKTGIVPYWI
+199 ENIANLKTGIIPYWI
-214 NSENGEVIYSSPQI
+214 DSETGEVIYSSPQI

-242 VDFGDKFESQPTP
+242 VDFGEQFESQPTP
-255 EQLADAGQQYVTNNK
+255 QELAEAGQEYITDNK

-315 NVSSRIVET
+315 NVSSRVVET

-369 KKAVASL
+369 KKAVTSL
-376 TQTILGAE
+376 TQTILGAK
-384 GGSVRFLDTDADG
+384 GGSVRFLDSDGDG

-440 LNDGIVANFITVGV
+440 LNDGIVANFITAGV

-462 GTIKSPNGR
+462 GTIQSPNGR

-501 TITQMQGNLKSG
+501 TITQMQGSLKSG
-513 EWYNDNKVGILA
+513 EWYNDNNVGILA
-525 TGQIDAYGINIL
+525 TGQVDAYGINIL

-555 HDEAFRNRITL
+555 HDEAFGNRITL
-566 AGEAYRIWT
+566 AGEAFRIWT
-575 DTTGSGESRLFAYV
+575 DTTGSGKSRLFAYV
-589 SGKNLTIETDVL
+589 SGGNLTVETDVL
-601 YVEGVAYKP
+601 YVDGVAYKP
-610 KTITVDGQEYTVL
+610 TTITVDGQEYTVL

>member
-1 MSMILFPSGATTFET
+1 MSMVLFPSGATTFET
-16 QGLGSIIDAI
+16 QGLGSVVDAI

-43 YPITGLQY
+43 YPITGTQY
-51 NNLQNRRIIYSKHDP
+51 GNLQNRRIIFSKHDP
-66 YSDPQPFRIYRIT
+66 YSEPQPFRIYRIT

-85 ISIYARHVS
+85 VTIYARHVS
-94 YDLAGIPVGVF
+94 YDLSGIPVGVF
-105 DANNAQSAMQGLKN
+105 DANNAQAAMQGLKN

-179 GLDNGVRITYG
+179 GSDNGVRITYG

-199 ENIANMKTGIVPYWI
+199 ENIANLKTGIIPYWI
-214 NSENGEVIYSSPQI
+214 NSETGEVIYSSPQI

-242 VDFGDKFESQPTP
+242 VDFGEQFESQPTP
-255 EQLADAGQQYVTNNK
+255 QELAEAGQEYITDNK

-315 NVSSRIVET
+315 NVSSRVVET

-369 KKAVASL
+369 KKAVTSL
-376 TQTILGAE
+376 TQTILGAK
-384 GGSVRFLDTDADG
+384 GGSVRFLDSDGDG

-440 LNDGIVANFITVGV
+440 LNDGIVANFITAGV

-462 GTIKSPNGR
+462 GTIQSPNGR

-501 TITQMQGNLKSG
+501 TITQMQGSLKSG
-513 EWYNDNKVGILA
+513 EWYNDNNVGILA
-525 TGQIDAYGINIL
+525 TGQVDAYGINIL

-566 AGEAYRIWT
+566 AGEAFRIWM
-575 DTTGSGESRLFAYV
+575 DTTGSGKSRLFAYV
-589 SGKNLTIETDVL
+589 SGGNLTIEADVL
-601 YVEGVAYKP
+601 YVDGVAYKP
-610 KTITVDGQEYTVL
+610 TTITVDGQEYTVL

>member
-1 MSMILFPSGATTFET
+1 LSMILFPSGATTFET

-105 DANNAQSAMQGLKN
+105 DANNAQSAIQGLKN

-199 ENIANMKTGIVPYWI
+199 ENISNLKTGIVPYWI

-305 VHVFF
+305 VYVFF

-361 NPTLSSAF
+361 NPTMSSAF
-369 KKAVASL
+369 KKAVSSL
-376 TQTILGAE
+376 TQTILGAK
-384 GGSVRFLDTDADG
+384 GGSVRFLDTDGDG

-427 ENGYNGPFEIGAT
+427 ENGYDGPFEIGAT

-537 REFDI
+537 REFNI

-575 DTTGSGESRLFAYV
+575 DTTGSGESRLFAYI
-589 SGKNLTIETDVL
+589 SGKELTIETDVL

>member
-105 DANNAQSAMQGLKN
+105 DANNAQSAIQGLKN

-199 ENIANMKTGIVPYWI
+199 ENISNLKTGIVPYWI

-305 VHVFF
+305 VYVFF

-361 NPTLSSAF
+361 NPTMSSAF
-369 KKAVASL
+369 KKAVSSL
-376 TQTILGAE
+376 TQTILGAK
-384 GGSVRFLDTDADG
+384 GGSVRFLDTDGDG

-427 ENGYNGPFEIGAT
+427 ENGYDGPFEIGAT

-537 REFDI
+537 REFNI

-575 DTTGSGESRLFAYV
+575 DTTGSGESRLFAYI
-589 SGKNLTIETDVL
+589 SGKELTIETDVL

>member
-51 NNLQNRRIIYSKHDP
+51 NNLQNRRIIYSKHGP

-199 ENIANMKTGIVPYWI
+199 ENISNLKTGIVPYWI

-242 VDFGDKFESQPTP
+242 VDFGDEFESQPTP

-361 NPTLSSAF
+361 NPTMSSAF

-376 TQTILGAE
+376 TQTILGAK
-384 GGSVRFLDTDADG
+384 GGSVRFLDTDGDG

-402 YIADDPDPSKAQKV
+402 YIADDPDPSKALKV

-427 ENGYNGPFEIGAT
+427 ENGYDGPFEIGAT

-462 GTIKSPNGR
+462 GTIQSPNGR

-485 ISSLTGEE
+485 ISNITGEE

-513 EWYNDNKVGILA
+513 EWYNDNNVGILA

-542 DNKQESNRITVAY
+542 DNKQKSNRITVAY

-589 SGKNLTIETDVL
+589 SGKTLTIETDVL

-610 KTITVDGQEYTVL
+610 TTITVDGQEYTVL

>member
-105 DANNAQSAMQGLKN
+105 DANNAQSAMQGMKN

-199 ENIANMKTGIVPYWI
+199 ENISNLKTGIVPYWI

-305 VHVFF
+305 VYVFF

-361 NPTLSSAF
+361 NPTMSSAF
-369 KKAVASL
+369 KKAVSSL
-376 TQTILGAE
+376 TQTILGAK
-384 GGSVRFLDTDADG
+384 GGSVRFLDTDGDG

-485 ISSLTGEE
+485 ISNITGEE

-513 EWYNDNKVGILA
+513 EWYNDNNVGILA

-542 DNKQESNRITVAY
+542 DNQQESNRITVAY
-555 HDEAFRNRITL
+555 HDEAFRNRVTL

-575 DTTGSGESRLFAYV
+575 DTTGTGESRLFAYA

-610 KTITVDGQEYTVL
+610 TTITVDGQEYTVL

>member
-1 MSMILFPSGATTFET
+1 MILFPSGATTFET

-305 VHVFF
+305 VYVFF

-361 NPTLSSAF
+361 NPTMSSAF

-376 TQTILGAE
+376 TQTILGAK

-462 GTIKSPNGR
+462 GTIQSPNGR

-485 ISSLTGEE
+485 ISNLTGEE

-513 EWYNDNKVGILA
+513 EWYNDNNVGILA

-537 REFDI
+537 REFNI

-575 DTTGSGESRLFAYV
+575 DTTGSGESRLFAYT

-610 KTITVDGQEYTVL
+610 TTITVDGQEYTVL

>member
-105 DANNAQSAMQGLKN
+105 DANNAQSAMQGMKN

-199 ENIANMKTGIVPYWI
+199 ENISNLKTGIVPYWI
-214 NSENGEVIYSSPQI
+214 NNENGEVIYSSPQI

-305 VHVFF
+305 VYVFF

-361 NPTLSSAF
+361 NPTMSSAF

-376 TQTILGAE
+376 TQTILGAK
-384 GGSVRFLDTDADG
+384 GGSVRFLDTDGDG

-402 YIADDPDPSKAQKV
+402 YIADDPDPSKALKV

-513 EWYNDNKVGILA
+513 EWYNDNNVGILA

-555 HDEAFRNRITL
+555 HDGAFGNRITI

-610 KTITVDGQEYTVL
+610 TTITVDGQEYTVL

>member
-1 MSMILFPSGATTFET
+1 MSMVLFPSGATTFET
-16 QGLGSIIDAI
+16 QGLGSIVDAI

-43 YPITGLQY
+43 YPITGTQY
-51 NNLQNRRIIYSKHDP
+51 GNLQNRRIIFSKHDP

-85 ISIYARHVS
+85 VTIYARHVS

-179 GLDNGVRITYG
+179 GSDNGVRITYG

-199 ENIANMKTGIVPYWI
+199 ENIANLKTGIIPYWI
-214 NSENGEVIYSSPQI
+214 NSETGEVIYSSPQI

-242 VDFGDKFESQPTP
+242 VDFGEQFESQPTP
-255 EQLADAGQQYVTNNK
+255 QELAEAGQEYITDNK
-270 IGVPTVSIDL
+270 VGVPTVSIDL

-333 NSVSVGSVRAN
+333 NSVSVGSVRAD

-369 KKAVASL
+369 KKAVTSL
-376 TQTILGAE
+376 TQTILGAK
-384 GGSVRFLDTDADG
+384 GGSVRFLDSDGDG

-440 LNDGIVANFITVGV
+440 LNDGIVANFITAGV

-462 GTIKSPNGR
+462 GTIQSPNGR

-501 TITQMQGNLKSG
+501 TITQMQGSLKSG
-513 EWYNDNKVGILA
+513 EWYNDNNVGILA
-525 TGQIDAYGINIL
+525 TGQVDAYGINIL

-566 AGEAYRIWT
+566 AGEAFRIWT
-575 DTTGSGESRLFAYV
+575 DTTGSGKSRLFAYV
-589 SGKNLTIETDVL
+589 SGGNLTIEADVL
-601 YVEGVAYKP
+601 YVDGVAYKP
-610 KTITVDGQEYTVL
+610 TTITVDGQEYTVL

>member
-305 VHVFF
+305 IHVFF

-376 TQTILGAE
+376 TQTILGAK
-384 GGSVRFLDTDADG
+384 GGSVRFLDMDADG

-462 GTIKSPNGR
+462 GTIQSPNGR

-513 EWYNDNKVGILA
+513 EWYNDNNVGILA

-537 REFDI
+537 REFNI
-542 DNKQESNRITVAY
+542 DNKQETNRITVAY

-575 DTTGSGESRLFAYV
+575 DTTGSGESRLFAYT